1 MSGVLLCD
9 TFEEQTSFG
18 RARIGLCQTSN
29 RIGINLGIFSLFGK
43 KNSQPDRSAA
53 DAADSRAKR
62 AAGAAS
68 QAACRSLENSTFQRD
83 VARATSI
90 KIDAIESE
98 MSDEFVNSDQL
109 TNRSATSVVRPPIA
123 AMREEAMIASL
134 PASSPGVATG
144 FLLGGESWS
153 GVEVVTDDNTQIID
167 EAAILY
173 ANNQN
178 EIVEHMLQDA
188 IGRDNLGNATS
199 SVWWLLLDLYQVTG
213 NRESFENLSVEY
225 ASKFETSPPAWKE
238 TLPEDGQ
245 HMTGRPSATPV
256 VIFAGKLDASIAR
269 QLERIQKLSVSH
281 AALRLE
287 FARVTSVDPVGCGL
301 VLRMLQRVR
310 KAGLDLVLVGAPE
323 LAHQIRLILQV
334 GRRNET
340 EAPWLLLLELLQ
352 LLQMENEFEETS
364 IDYCVTFEV
373 SPPSFTA
380 LDNNV
385 TMEAGE
391 TAPIDLPFG
400 HFAMPAVVE
409 GKIDH
414 LVSAISDH
422 AALHQPAILDC
433 SGLLRV
439 EFGAAGQ
446 LLNALAPLCA
456 NGRQLEF
463 HEVNHLIAALF
474 RVMGMNDIVRVV
486 PRKN

>member
-1 MSGVLLCD
+1 M
-9 TFEEQTSFG
+9 
-18 RARIGLCQTSN
+18 
-29 RIGINLGIFSLFGK
+29 GIFSLFSK

-53 DAADSRAKR
+53 DTAQSRAKR
-62 AAGAAS
+62 TAVSTS
-68 QAACRSLENSTFQRD
+68 QAACRSVENSTLQRD

-98 MSDEFVNSDQL
+98 MSNEFVDSDQL
-109 TNRSATSVVRPPIA
+109 TGRSATSATSVVKPTVA
-123 AMREEAMIASL
+123 AMREETMVASV
-134 PASSPGVATG
+134 PALSPGVATG
-144 FLLGGESWS
+144 FLLSGENWS
-153 GVEVVTDDNTQIID
+153 GVEVVTNDNTQIID
-167 EAAILY
+167 EAAILF
-173 ANNQN
+173 ANSQN
-178 EIVEHMLQDA
+178 EIVEHMLLDA
-188 IGRDNLGNATS
+188 IGRDNPGSGASN
-199 SVWWLLLDLYQVTG
+199 VWWLLLDLYQVTG

-238 TLPEDGQ
+238 TLPEDGP
-245 HMTGRPSATPV
+245 HTTGQSSATPI
-256 VIFAGKLDASIAR
+256 VIFAGKLDASIAK
-269 QLERIQKLSVSH
+269 QLERIQKLSANH

-287 FARVTSVDPVGCGL
+287 FVRVTSVDPVGCGL

-323 LAHQIRLILQV
+323 LARQIRLIIQV
-334 GRRNET
+334 GRRDET

-352 LLQMENEFEETS
+352 LLQREDEFEEIS

-380 LDNNV
+380 LDHSV
-385 TMEAGE
+385 TMEASE
-391 TAPIDLPFG
+391 TAAADLPSG
-400 HFAMPAVVE
+400 HFPMPAVVE
-409 GKIDH
+409 GKVDQ

-422 AALHQPAILDC
+422 AGLHQPAILDC
-433 SGLLRV
+433 SNLLRV

-446 LLNALAPLCA
+446 LLNGLAPLCA